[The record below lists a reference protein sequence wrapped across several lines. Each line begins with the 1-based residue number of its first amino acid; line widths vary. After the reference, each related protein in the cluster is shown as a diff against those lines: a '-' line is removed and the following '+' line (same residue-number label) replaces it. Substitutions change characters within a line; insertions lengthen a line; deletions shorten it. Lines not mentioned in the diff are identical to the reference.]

1 MEDPMRISN
10 RRVFLSTVVI
20 AALFA
25 AIGGC
30 ASAEKQDTPFTV
42 VLLPDTQNYSEKY
55 PDTYLTQTRW
65 IKSRAKPDN
74 VKFVIHLG
82 DIVQT
87 ARIEKEWRVAD
98 RAHAILDGVVPYSV
112 VPGNHDM
119 DSKNRRLTR
128 GTSLYDKYFPPSRFE
143 KHSWYGGH
151 MGESNAS
158 NYCLFEA
165 GGMKFMVLS
174 LAFAPSDPMLAW
186 AGGVIHAHKDCRVIV
201 ATHFYMRPEG
211 RGTDPRPYG
220 LDGCNG
226 EDLWKKFVQKYDNIF
241 MVVSG
246 HVLGVNHQT
255 SINRAG
261 RKVHE
266 ILCDYQGLPNG
277 GDGWLL
283 TLRFVPRQNKIHA
296 EAYSPLL
303 DKHNVAPMHTYT
315 LDYDMSPVGLKKA
328 G

>member
-1 MEDPMRISN
+1 MQISN
-10 RRVFLSTVVI
+10 RRGFLSSVVI

-25 AIGGC
+25 VASGC
-30 ASAEKQDTPFTV
+30 TSAEKQDAPFTV

-65 IKSRAKPDN
+65 IKSRVGPDN

-82 DIVQT
+82 DIVQN
-87 ARIEKEWRVAD
+87 AHVRKEWQVAD
-98 RAHAILDGVVPYSV
+98 RAHAVLDGVVPYSV

-119 DSKNRRLTR
+119 DAKNGRLTR
-128 GTSLYDKYFPPSRFE
+128 GTSLYDEYFPPSRFQ

-151 MGESNAS
+151 MDKSNAS

-165 GGMKFMVLS
+165 SGIKFMVLS
-174 LAFAPSDPMLAW
+174 LAFAPNDEMLTW
-186 AGGVIHAHKDCRVIV
+186 ASGVINAHKDRRVIL
-201 ATHFYMRPEG
+201 ATHYYMCPEG
-211 RGTDPRPYG
+211 RGKRPRPYG
-220 LDGCNG
+220 LDGCDG
-226 EDLWKKFVQKYDNIF
+226 EDLWKKFVRKHNAIF

-246 HVLGVNHQT
+246 HVLGVNHLT
-255 SINRAG
+255 SINQAG

-283 TLRFVPRQNKIHA
+283 TLRFVPAENKIHA
-296 EAYSPLL
+296 DAYSPLL
-303 DKHNVAPMHTYT
+303 DKHNPDPMHTYT
-315 LDYDMSPVGLKKA
+315 LDYDMNPAGLKKA